1 MAARSWKIIS
11 PRRMLLILILSV
23 GAIFASWSM
32 IRFWLITM
40 LQMSEPVARLTDI
53 ALVFL
58 VGLVAITLLSQ
69 TIGRHVAPHVGPT
82 QRNAIRLLFQVSGFS
97 IILLI
102 AVSMAGVSLVSAL
115 VGVGFFGIVIGLA
128 SQTVLGNL
136 FSGLMLLASRP
147 FRIGDRIALITW
159 HYGKFPPSLSH
170 GWLEPAYTG
179 SVKEIT
185 LMYTK
190 ILTDSNTLV
199 TVPNGIVTQSLILN
213 LSHDKHGYVGTQFE
227 IPVHVDPDELHKSL
241 NSQLSRMPDF
251 KGEEENF
258 ELLEISPSTY
268 LVAASYRVEKE
279 NEKQMKPILLRAIRL
294 ALMNADKSNT
304 TSPHKDS

>member
-1 MAARSWKIIS
+1 MATRSWKIIS
-11 PRRMLLILILSV
+11 LRKMLLILILSV
-23 GAIFASWSM
+23 GAVIVSWNAF
-32 IRFWLITM
+32 RFWLITVPP
-40 LQMSEPVARLTDI
+40 MSEQVVRLIDI
-53 ALVFL
+53 TLIFV
-58 VGLVAITLLSQ
+58 VGLAAVALLSQ
-69 TIGRHVAPHVGPT
+69 LIARSAVAYVGPM
-82 QRNAIRLLFQVSGFS
+82 RGNAIRVLFQVSGFL

-102 AVSMAGVSLVSAL
+102 VLSTIGIGLVSVL

-147 FRIGDRIALITW
+147 FRIGDKIALITW
-159 HYGKFPPSLSH
+159 QYGKFPPSLSH

-190 ILTDSNTLV
+190 ILTDSNAVV
-199 TVPNGIVTQSLILN
+199 TVPNGIVIQSLILN

-227 IPVHVDPDELHKSL
+227 IPIHVDPDELHRSL

-251 KGEEENF
+251 KGEEESF

-268 LVAASYRVEKE
+268 LVATSYRVDKKNEKE
-279 NEKQMKPILLRAIRL
+279 MKPLLLRALRL
-294 ALMNADKSNT
+294 ALMSTDKSDV
-304 TSPHKDS
+304 K